1 MIVNVYLLESKKHF
15 LCNELRDLSI
25 MKNLYI
31 YYIIAVSAGILF
43 ALYFYNTQIN
53 RPTFALEVDPTRDT
67 TDISGVMY
75 RIRLTNIGLNEL
87 TGIVVDLGGTDIQN
101 LTSLGSGQS
110 YFFYP
115 KPDTVVNKVKVSTN
129 EGIFIQSDFRSPT
142 KVLGLPGAG
151 R

>member
-1 MIVNVYLLESKKHF
+1 
-15 LCNELRDLSI
+15 

-75 RIRLTNIGLNEL
+75 RIRLTN
-87 TGIVVDLGGTDIQN
+87 LGGTDIQN

-115 KPDTVVNKVKVSTN
+115 KPDTPVNKVKVSTN